1 MQVTTDSGKL
11 KDIFKQAIIEAME
24 ERKDLVHD
32 ILVEAMEDAAM
43 SHAIQEGE
51 KSGSASRSEVFGI
64 LEGKA

>member
-1 MQVTTDSGKL
+1 MQVINDSEKL

-32 ILVEAMEDAAM
+32 ILVEVMEDATM
-43 SHAIQEGE
+43 IHAIQAGE
-51 KSGSASRSEVFGI
+51 KSGTASRADVFNI